1 MTINAK
7 IEEHFTKRWQQGWE
21 TEIKMVVA
29 KSAKHIENLSYLE
42 ELIENLVTE
51 VYVTAWRDGFTAKL
65 SGVSDDDR

>member
-7 IEEHFTKRWQQGWE
+7 IEEHFTERWRQEWE
-21 TEIKMVVA
+21 TRINIIGVRAREHGYS
-29 KSAKHIENLSYLE
+29 SAYLE

>member
-7 IEEHFTKRWQQGWE
+7 IEEHFTKRWQRGWE
-21 TEIKMVVA
+21 TEIA
-29 KSAKHIENLSYLE
+29 IIAARAREHEYNSAYLE